1 MRFWKA
7 FIKVT
12 LGTVMPREEARL
24 YPPAPARVKREEP
37 VADKIIIDTNSRK
50 PETMT
55 AAAPE
60 RVMRDIIV
68 PERFEEPKTEIPVAA
83 VDQVFEAKPKRVPA
97 KKRLKKTEEAAPEDN

>member
-24 YPPAPARVKREEP
+24 ASHAPTRAKREEP
-37 VADKIIIDTNSRK
+37 PDK
-50 PETMT
+50 PETIT

-60 RVMRDIIV
+60 RVMQDIVI
-68 PERFEEPKTEIPVAA
+68 PERLEDSKTENLLAT
-83 VDQVFEAKPKRVPA
+83 DQTREAKPK
-97 KKRLKKTEEAAPEDN
+97 KRR